1 MSRPRIILAD
11 DHRIVVEGLR
21 SLLQSEFD
29 LVGTA
34 ENGVDLVELAQRT
47 TRMSSL
53 PTSPCRF

>member
-1 MSRPRIILAD
+1 MSRARIILAD

-47 TRMSSL
+47 DRMSS
-53 PTSPCRF
+53 SRRPCRF